1 MSHLQLLEHVGE
13 AGAEDRVLVSPAP
26 PRDEHEVRGQ
36 QRGHLYSAYST
47 KHQRGDLHNTIQYS
61 TVQYSTVQYCSGA
74 TSAGAGRHTG
84 AAVEV
89 RVTARSSLAT
99 ARSLLSLKT

>member
-1 MSHLQLLEHVGE
+1 MTHLQLLEHVGE
-13 AGAEDRVLVSPAP
+13 AGAEARVLVSPAP
-26 PRDEHEVRGQ
+26 ARDEHEVGGQ
-36 QRGHLYSAYST
+36 QRG
-47 KHQRGDLHNTIQYS
+47 DLCSSVQYS
-61 TVQYSTVQYCSGA
+61 TVQYSTVQYSTVQYSSGV

-89 RVTARSSLAT
+89 RETARSSLAT